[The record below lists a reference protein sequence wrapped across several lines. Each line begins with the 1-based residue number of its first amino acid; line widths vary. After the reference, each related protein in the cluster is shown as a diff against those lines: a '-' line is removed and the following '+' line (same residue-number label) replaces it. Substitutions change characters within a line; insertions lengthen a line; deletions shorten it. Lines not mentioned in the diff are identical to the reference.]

1 MQSVQF
7 TPSVPQCFFQC
18 ENVFWDKSL
27 WILDLRA
34 HSCFLRLLLVFFSF
48 YLGQPYPTPRGLLHY
63 PSCTPEPG
71 PTSAA
76 EQLHCNTPAKS
87 YVNLL
92 TVSKDSSTYTCIY
105 RTVGARFINFN
116 SIQASVHCLPKYTL
130 YYHLYIHVPVPSYT
144 AHQGLLHQW

>member
-1 MQSVQF
+1 M
-7 TPSVPQCFFQC
+7 
-18 ENVFWDKSL
+18 
-27 WILDLRA
+27 
-34 HSCFLRLLLVFFSF
+34 FLEIAAWFFSF
-48 YLGQPYPTPRGLLHY
+48 YLGQPYPTPRGLRHY

-76 EQLHCNTPAKS
+76 EQLRCNTPAKS

-116 SIQASVHCLPKYTL
+116 SIQASVHCLPKYLNITL

-144 AHQGLLHQW
+144 AHQGLLHQ